1 MSPFHGDL
9 GTLLDFPSLA
19 ICISEGD
26 TLGGRLAYVNHAFE
40 RLTGYAREE
49 LLGGRCP
56 LLDSEGLEETHR
68 QALMSALRNG
78 HPFTLTLTCR
88 RGDGEPFR
96 NELSLSR
103 LRLTDGRR
111 YLIGIHRDV
120 SQREAYQRRLE
131 LAQAVFN
138 NTHDG
143 ILVTDAEKRI
153 IDTNPAFTELT
164 GYQRDEALGK
174 KPNLLSSGK
183 HDSGFYESMFA
194 AVESRGYW
202 SGDIW
207 NTRKDG
213 SQLIENTTISA
224 IRDESGHIAN
234 YIGVFR
240 DITQRRLNQ
249 ARLER
254 MASYDP
260 LTGLFNREH
269 FNTLLESQLASL
281 EYTQSG
287 LAVLFLDLDDFKP
300 INDSYGHAC
309 GDELLIEISR
319 RLKHLM
325 RANDLT
331 ARFGGDEFVI
341 ALTGLGTADKAAKVA
356 GKVMDDIIRPYQ
368 LDNGELVKVSVSI
381 GIAFTSSHEVSAA
394 QLLDAADAA
403 MYEAKQQGKNRLAF
417 ATDLERQTESQDAYT
432 LVKAAFEG
440 GQIELFFQPIL
451 SIHRRS
457 IIGFEALARWRH
469 PEKGILGPQ
478 HFIDVI
484 TQSSLSLP
492 YGRWLIDEAA
502 RVAKRFHAEG
512 HAISIGVNLS
522 QDQIETGA
530 IVESLA
536 SARHHH
542 GLTHP
547 FLVAEVLESTHFHDL
562 DLACGLLQE
571 ARNLGAQIALDDFG
585 SGISSITYVSQLPLN
600 TLKVDRTVTRH
611 VEAREDRRQF
621 VSGIIRMGHAMG
633 LQVLAE
639 GIESEEQLETLR
651 LLGCD
656 LAQGF
661 HIGHPMAESE
671 IIERYLAPTRPPRFA
686 LEAEIGSPS
695 WV

>member
-49 LLGGRCP
+49 LLGSGCP
-56 LLDSEGLEETHR
+56 LLDSEELEATHR
-68 QALMSALRNG
+68 RALMGALRDG
-78 HPFTLTLTCR
+78 RPFTLTLPCR
-88 RGDGEPFR
+88 RRDGELFH

-103 LRLTDGRR
+103 FCLGDGRR

-120 SQREAYQRRLE
+120 SQREAHQNRLE

-143 ILVTDAEKRI
+143 ILVTDADKRI

-164 GYQRDEALGK
+164 GYSREEALGK

-194 AVESRGYW
+194 TVESRGYW

-224 IRDESGHIAN
+224 IRDESGKIAN

-300 INDSYGHAC
+300 INDNFGHAC

-356 GKVMDDIIRPYQ
+356 EKVMADIIRPYQ
-368 LDNGELVKVSVSI
+368 LDNGELVRVSVSV
-381 GIAFTSSHEVSAA
+381 GIAFTSSHEISAA

-403 MYEAKQQGKNRLAF
+403 MYDAKQQGKNRLAH
-417 ATDLERQTESQDAYT
+417 ADALDQRGEGQDAYT
-432 LVKAAFEG
+432 LVKTAFDA

-451 SIHRRS
+451 SIHRQR

-469 PEKGILGPQ
+469 PEKGVLGPQ
-478 HFIDVI
+478 HFMDVI

-502 RVAKRFHAEG
+502 RVAKRFHVEG
-512 HAISIGVNLS
+512 HEIAIGVNLS

-536 SARHHH
+536 SSRHRHD
-542 GLTHP
+542 LRRP

-571 ARNLGAQIALDDFG
+571 TRNLGAQVALDDFG

-639 GIESEEQLETLR
+639 GIESEGQLEALR

-661 HIGHPMAESE
+661 HIGRPMAESE
-671 IIERYLAPTRPPRFA
+671 IVKRYLSPDTPPRYPLKRESRA
-686 LEAEIGSPS
+686 CR
-695 WV
+695 V